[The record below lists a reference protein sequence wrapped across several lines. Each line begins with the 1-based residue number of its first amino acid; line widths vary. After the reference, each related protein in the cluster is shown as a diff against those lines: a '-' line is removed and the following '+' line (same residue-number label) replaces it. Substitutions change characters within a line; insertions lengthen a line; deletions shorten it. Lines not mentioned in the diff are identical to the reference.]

1 MRESHIRH
9 LKLSSRAQLLLSEL
23 TLTSKDFSSHGGI
36 WLQTA
41 CAVRMLVSPPHPHWF
56 SPMMSLTHVGK
67 YNLCTLSCQPEYST
81 VRLFRESRTSVFFSA
96 LYNFFQSLP
105 WIYRELQWSMGAK
118 HPSLSLDDVTWA
130 LCQSFHGLKKCMH
143 GVSDILKYANPKCS
157 TQAYRAS
164 LCMHVCRRV
173 CVCVCVW
180 ERESVSV
187 WGCLGKEGH
196 SF

>member
-9 LKLSSRAQLLLSEL
+9 LKLSSRAQLLLTEL

-36 WLQTA
+36 FITKRLCCTYA
-41 CAVRMLVSPPHPHWF
+41 GVFPRWF

-67 YNLCTLSCQPEYST
+67 YYICTLSCQPEYST
-81 VRLFRESRTSVFFSA
+81 VHSFRENHTSVFFSA

-105 WIYRELQWSMGAK
+105 WIYRELQWSTAAE
-118 HPSLSLDDVTWA
+118 HPSLSLDDVTRA

-143 GVSDILKYANPKCS
+143 GVSDMLKYANPKCS

-164 LCMHVCRRV
+164 LCMCVCV

-180 ERESVSV
+180 EWVSEWVCEDV
-187 WGCLGKEGH
+187 WEEGR